1 MKQQHWLRLVNDFND
16 NDHDFILDN
25 FGDVESFFELLINK
39 DLFHLID
46 PEANGSEDWVNKYLL
61 YLHSS
66 GRKEMFYDYVVNY
79 LDDVE
84 IKDGKFY
91 YVSRNREE
99 ISYVF
104 CDNSRH
110 SSSRDIAE
118 RVLDQ
123 DADYYEPFDNTTDD
137 VYRDVIGELRDK
149 NLQKLGE
156 LIVFELK
163 DEQISPETELLENIS
178 QEQNHP
184 EFAIID
190 QTNVSSVID
199 DEETMNH
206 LLDNHLEDMK
216 SNLYSVHHNS
226 YNTAYNDDLW
236 DEIWNELQTYFVGQ
250 GSFVR
255 KPISVKS
262 PEKTAE
268 YFEIEIRNFE
278 SNILEYLEN
287 NKGYGNTG
295 TLYYQGS
302 YINVLKEDFECLNL
316 SFNDYPDYR
325 KVDKYINEY
334 FNDYL

>member
-16 NDHDFILDN
+16 GDHDFILDN
-25 FGDVESFFELLINK
+25 FGNIESFFELLINK

-66 GRKEMFYDYVVNY
+66 GRKEMFYNYVVSY

-91 YVSRNREE
+91 YVNRNREE
-99 ISYVF
+99 IAYVF

-118 RVLDQ
+118 RILDT
-123 DADYYEPFDNTTDD
+123 DADYYEPFDDTTNDI
-137 VYRDVIGELRDK
+137 YNDVIDELNPK
-149 NLQKLGE
+149 NLQSLKE
-156 LIVFELK
+156 LIVFKLK
-163 DEQISPETELLENIS
+163 DENIETETELLENIA

-184 EFAIID
+184 DYVVID
-190 QTNVSSVID
+190 QSNVESIVD
-199 DEETMNH
+199 DEETMNF
-206 LLDNHLEDMK
+206 LLRNHLDELR
-216 SNLYSVHHNS
+216 STLYSVHSNA
-226 YNTAYNDDLW
+226 YNTAYNDELW
-236 DEIWNELQTYFVGQ
+236 EEVWSELQTYFVGQ
-250 GSFVR
+250 GSFVQ
-255 KPISVKS
+255 KPISIKS

-268 YFEIEIRNFE
+268 HFEIEIREFE

-287 NKGYGNTG
+287 NKGYGNSG

-302 YINVLKEDFECLNL
+302 YVNVLKEDFECLSL
-316 SFNDYPDYR
+316 RYPDYPDYR
-325 KVDKYINEY
+325 KVDKYINEL